1 MVAEATGTFYGV
13 PMTAGGTYRVA
24 GTGVSGFSGDGGP
37 AASAEVDN
45 PQAAV
50 AAGASLLISDSG
62 NLRIRLVRG

>member
-1 MVAEATGTFYGV
+1 
-13 PMTAGGTYRVA
+13 MTAGGTYRVA

-50 AAGASLLISDSG
+50 AAGANLLISDSG